1 MEKRDEILLHRIVN
15 KMFLTIN
22 KEELINLNKELKN
35 LFGDDPPQEVRSYII
50 KTRVG
55 EIYRKL
61 MGKSIFEPI
70 T

>member
-15 KMFLTIN
+15 KMFLTRN

-35 LFGDDPPQEVRSYII
+35 LFGDDPPKEVRSYIAE
-50 KTRVG
+50 TRVG
-55 EIYRKL
+55 ERYYKL
-61 MGKSIFEPI
+61 MDKFIFEQI